1 MLKPQNFIPFG
12 PTSDDTNDSNE
23 AFQTTHYHHGSRTL
37 HDYIV
42 TWREDV
48 EEAASLPPLTIISTA
63 PRNIGRPQHYLGPK
77 NHFLQIS
84 LPIPREISDDIRSQL
99 SRTVNTQNPITLLRN
114 LPHPK
119 NTPLVSPYFIY

>member
-1 MLKPQNFIPFG
+1 MLRTPNFIPFG
-12 PTSDDTNDSNE
+12 PTSDDTNDSDE
-23 AFQTTHYHHGSRTL
+23 AFQTTHYHHRSRTL

-63 PRNIGRPQHYLGPK
+63 PSQLKHRQRPE

-84 LPIPREISDDIRSQL
+84 FPIPREISDDIRSQL

-114 LPHPK
+114 LPHPI
-119 NTPLVSPYFIY
+119 NAPLVSPRFL